1 MATVCLGL
9 FVFLTVAKLATW
21 AVFHKA
27 APGP

>member
-21 AVFHKA
+21 SVLQRASSR
-27 APGP
+27 